1 MPYLKMDRIFIKIL
15 SLLQKDGRISNADL
29 SDQVHLSAS
38 PCHQRMR
45 KLEKSGIIKGYMAR
59 VDLSKLRHHDTVIA
73 EVSLCSHNIESFLQF
88 EQYARNHSRIVECF
102 KVSGPFDYY
111 VRFIC
116 KDMEEYNKLSDEIL
130 SETNTATVKSFV
142 VLQHVKEF
150 TGFPLDE
157 LIDDHLDGVDG
168 K

>member
-1 MPYLKMDRIFIKIL
+1 MSYLKMDRIFIKIL
-15 SLLQKDGRISNADL
+15 TLLQKDGRISNADL
-29 SDQVHLSAS
+29 SEQVHLSAS

-45 KLEKSGIIKGYMAR
+45 KLEKSGIIKGYTAR

-73 EVSLCSHNIESFLQF
+73 EVALRSHNIESFMQF
-88 EQYARNHSRIVECF
+88 ELYARNHSRIVECF

-116 KDMEEYNKLSDEIL
+116 KDMEEYNTLSDEIL
-130 SETNTATVKSFV
+130 SETNAATVKSFV

-150 TGFPLDE
+150 TGFPLNE
-157 LIDDHLDGVDG
+157 LIEQTPDHIDG
-168 K
+168 